1 MTYHNSNPYLEELNH
16 QKAQQAH
23 YDRGVRITGDTNPA
37 YAHDL
42 HVTITTLEAKAEH
55 WEYEN
60 HLKQH
65 NLHLILL
72 PSHVTDNILSLLVAY
87 SAYEGVTV
95 KLAITYNP
103 ADHTLH
109 MDIFSVVDGEV
120 ETVTVTH
127 DFAIPDEQELEYKV
141 FTEAYEFTYQP
152 DPETEN
158 LTANTAVFLPELS
171 HTAGKGKK
179 ILRPHGLY
187 LLTPKL

>member
-1 MTYHNSNPYLEELNH
+1 MKHHPKNPYLKELNH
-16 QKAQQAH
+16 QEAQQAH
-23 YDRGVRITGDTNPA
+23 YERGVRITGETNHA
-37 YAHDL
+37 YAHELYD
-42 HVTITTLEAKAEH
+42 TINTLEAKAEH

-87 SAYEGVTV
+87 SAYEDVTA
-95 KLAITYNP
+95 KLTITYNP

-109 MDIFSVVDGEV
+109 MGIFSVVDGEV
-120 ETVTVTH
+120 ETTAVTH
-127 DFAIPDEQELEYKV
+127 DFNIPNDQASEYKY
-141 FTEAYEFTYQP
+141 FTEPCEFTYQP

-171 HTAGKGKK
+171 HAEGKGKK

-187 LLTPKL
+187 LFASKP